1 MVSAVPNDV
10 SNVSTTSATPIP
22 TIPIKIRTVGTRDA
36 CCKNTWE
43 VEGEVVLPLVWLW
56 WAWAKQIASDIPSN
70 SMIMQREMRARVAA
84 LTAIELDVSSWT
96 KMAIV
101 ATP

>member
-10 SNVSTTSATPIP
+10 SNVSTTSATPSP

-36 CCKNTWE
+36 CCKDTWE
-43 VEGEVVLPLVWLW
+43 VEGEVVLPLAWVW
-56 WAWAKQIASDIPSN
+56 WACTKQMASDMASN
-70 SMIMQREMRARVAA
+70 SMIMQREIRARVAT